1 LIRHVLSDCAVKNC
15 TVGWQGWKAIAGIV
29 KSYKRASFGGMR
41 RGGEV
46 VDFTEG
52 FCKLQLVSLLPLE
65 RYYTGTA
72 NNFAMQITYSEPQA
86 WRWPFLLHPTHPVLL
101 AFSSLRRWI

>member
-1 LIRHVLSDCAVKNC
+1 
-15 TVGWQGWKAIAGIV
+15 
-29 KSYKRASFGGMR
+29 
-41 RGGEV
+41 

-86 WRWPFLLHPTHPVLL
+86 
-101 AFSSLRRWI
+101 